1 MRYSLTVTLNYPNV
15 FEREAKFSRLTQR
28 QMFEIAQDYLNDP
41 ELTSAIFVV
50 AVIKEEPNA

>member
-1 MRYSLTVTLNYPNV
+1 MRYSLTVTLNYPNL
-15 FEREAKFSRLTQR
+15 EKEAKFSRLTQR